1 MHKIH
6 PILNVIKILL
16 LICNKRKRWLII
28 NNQNE
33 TKTNEYKI
41 NQNVAYLELRKKD
54 GSTVDATIDTD
65 DLKRVLEE
73 GIWFAEWHKNFNNYL
88 VENIKHTIDDKTHM
102 EKQTL
107 QAFILGEA
115 PKAPIRHLNGNTL
128 DNRKANIQV
137 FEQNTINDYKELN
150 SETISIILRDKYGRE
165 NGKTLIDKEDFDR
178 IINSRY
184 AWILYK
190 LNSKPY
196 AVANTPKGRIF
207 LNKFIMDTPENSVT
221 HPINLNT
228 LDNRK
233 CNLENVSLGVY

>member
-1 MHKIH
+1 
-6 PILNVIKILL
+6 
-16 LICNKRKRWLII
+16 
-28 NNQNE
+28 
-33 TKTNEYKI
+33 
-41 NQNVAYLELRKKD
+41 
-54 GSTVDATIDTD
+54 
-65 DLKRVLEE
+65 
-73 GIWFAEWHKNFNNYL
+73 
-88 VENIKHTIDDKTHM
+88 M

-107 QAFILGEA
+107 QAFILGELS
-115 PKAPIRHLNGNTL
+115 KAPIRHLNGNTL

-137 FEQNTINDYKELN
+137 FDQNTINDYKEVN

-165 NGKTLIDKEDFDR
+165 NGKTLVDKEDFDK

-196 AVANTPKGRIF
+196 AVANTPEGRIF